1 MSMRSK
7 TLLVTLLL
15 ITATVASYGQQFAGK
30 FLKEFDY
37 DRNFSVVNITPEM
50 FGMMGNMD
58 IDDPD
63 LASLIKNID
72 GLRIVSAPSNKPVY
86 EKWSLKSL
94 TGFEEIMSIRSPRA
108 SDMRLMLQ
116 RPTNKVKEL
125 VMFVKNDTS
134 FVVVNIAGN
143 MEMKQLSKLSG
154 ITGVKELEQ
163 LDKTKD
169 KDK

>member
-1 MSMRSK
+1 MVKRSK
-7 TLLVTLLL
+7 
-15 ITATVASYGQQFAGK
+15 
-30 FLKEFDY
+30 
-37 DRNFSVVNITPEM
+37 
-50 FGMMGNMD
+50 
-58 IDDPD
+58 
-63 LASLIKNID
+63 
-72 GLRIVSAPSNKPVY
+72 
-86 EKWSLKSL
+86 
-94 TGFEEIMSIRSPRA
+94 
-108 SDMRLMLQ
+108 
-116 RPTNKVKEL
+116 NKVKEL

>member
-72 GLRIVSAPSNKPVY
+72 GLRIVSADR
-86 EKWSLKSL
+86 KS
-94 TGFEEIMSIRSPRA
+94 
-108 SDMRLMLQ
+108 
-116 RPTNKVKEL
+116 
-125 VMFVKNDTS
+125 
-134 FVVVNIAGN
+134 VV
-143 MEMKQLSKLSG
+143 
-154 ITGVKELEQ
+154 
-163 LDKTKD
+163 
-169 KDK
+169 